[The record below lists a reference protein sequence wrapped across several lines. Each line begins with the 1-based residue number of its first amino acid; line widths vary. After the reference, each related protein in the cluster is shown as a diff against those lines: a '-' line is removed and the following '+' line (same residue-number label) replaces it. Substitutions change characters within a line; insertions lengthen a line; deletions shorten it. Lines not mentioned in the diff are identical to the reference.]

1 MLSRTQPL
9 LIRDDRNSPARSQ
22 RLSGAI
28 RGQGRV
34 SLSEVL
40 SALSCALD
48 LTEGAAAGHTLRSCL
63 IGMRLADAVGIDAAE
78 RSALYYALLLKD
90 AGCSSNA
97 GRMAS
102 LFGADDRAVKPRMKA
117 VDWHA
122 RARLAL

>member
-1 MLSRTQPL
+1 MISRTQPYPDVREVTPL
-9 LIRDDRNSPARSQ
+9 RRPNRISAQLAAP
-22 RLSGAI
+22 
-28 RGQGRV
+28 GRI

-48 LTEGAAAGHTLRSCL
+48 LTEGAAAGHTMRTCL
-63 IGMRLADAVGIDAAE
+63 IGMRLAEAIGLDVGQ

-97 GRMAS
+97 GRMAA
-102 LFGADDRAVKPRMKA
+102 LFGADDQTVKPRMKA